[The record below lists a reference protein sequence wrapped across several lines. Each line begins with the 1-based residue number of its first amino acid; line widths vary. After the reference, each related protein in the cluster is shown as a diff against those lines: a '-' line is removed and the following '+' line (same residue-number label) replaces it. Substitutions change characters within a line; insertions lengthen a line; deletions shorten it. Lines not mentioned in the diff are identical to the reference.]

1 MIYEFE
7 KITAATILEPFYQ
20 LSLSFDRHD
29 FSLIF
34 CQKNENFEFILIL
47 KKVKNERSETF
58 F

>member
-47 KKVKNERSETF
+47 KKVKK
-58 F
+58 